1 MQIKLVKNNH
11 KTDSIIDLL
20 AIDLTFYFFIVI
32 ALIDMIYQT
41 QESVHNDIIS
51 KHLEVHEK

>member
-11 KTDSIIDLL
+11 KTDSIIDLF

-51 KHLEVHEK
+51 KHLEGS